1 EKSRKEDNTMFDL
14 NTIGTLL
21 TTACTKIVLALLVY
35 IIGKAVINRIAGIA
49 DKSVLTAKMDAT
61 GRSFAKNMIRTIL
74 YVVLVIS
81 VISVLGVPMA
91 SVITVLATAG
101 VTVGMAL
108 QGSLSNL
115 AGGIMLVLFRPFK
128 VGDYV
133 SAGGGEGT
141 VKDIN
146 LFYTV
151 LNTVDN
157 KTITIP
163 NGTLMSANVTNFS
176 SADTRRVDLGFSCAK
191 GEDIDL
197 VQKCM
202 LDVMNA
208 DDRVLKDPAPFA
220 RLSGGTDK
228 SMDFTVRAW
237 VNSGDYWDV
246 YFALTENITKA
257 LGAAGVQAPAARI
270 ITEEKK

>member
-1 EKSRKEDNTMFDL
+1 MFDL
-14 NTIGTLL
+14 YTIGTLL
-21 TTACTKIVLALLVY
+21 TAACTKIVLALLVY
-35 IIGKAVINRIAGIA
+35 IIGKAVINKIVDIA

-163 NGTLMSANVTNFS
+163 NGTLMGANVTNFS

-257 LGAAGVQAPAARI
+257 LGAAGVQAPAARV